1 MWQTINDPS
10 GFVIQNICL
19 FEPYFIGMLL
29 VQTNLFDLSKDIMLC
44 ISNLLLGFRKKGVL
58 MSVF

>member
-1 MWQTINDPS
+1 MWQTINDHS
-10 GFVIQNICL
+10 GFVTQNICL
-19 FEPYFIGMLL
+19 FEPYFIVTLL
-29 VQTNLFDLSKDIMLC
+29 VQTNLFELSKDIMPC

>member
-1 MWQTINDPS
+1 
-10 GFVIQNICL
+10 
-19 FEPYFIGMLL
+19 MLL
-29 VQTNLFDLSKDIMLC
+29 VQTNLFELSKDIMLC

>member
-1 MWQTINDPS
+1 MWQTINDHS
-10 GFVIQNICL
+10 GFVTQNIYL
-19 FEPYFIGMLL
+19 FEPYFIVTLL
-29 VQTNLFDLSKDIMLC
+29 VQTNLFELSKDIMLC